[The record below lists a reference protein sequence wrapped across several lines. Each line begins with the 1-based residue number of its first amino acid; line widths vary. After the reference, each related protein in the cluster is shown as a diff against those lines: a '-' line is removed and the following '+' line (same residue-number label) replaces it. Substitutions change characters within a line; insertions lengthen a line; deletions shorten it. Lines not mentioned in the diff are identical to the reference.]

1 MRAIIARQRG
11 LHPFR
16 TYPTLISM
24 AEFFPALNDDHHAFI
39 ARQPVYFVAT
49 AAAGARVNLSPK
61 GLDSFRVLDAN
72 TVAYLDLA
80 GSGNETHAHL
90 VADGRI
96 TVMFCAFDRPA
107 LILRIYGRGRAV
119 LPQDAEWG
127 ELAARF
133 DLLPGT
139 RQIFVIAVEEVQTS
153 CGWGVPEMALVRER
167 ETLPK
172 YHRNRGPEKLLDIMA
187 SRTRSIDG
195 LPTRPATEAVGF

>member
-1 MRAIIARQRG
+1 
-11 LHPFR
+11 
-16 TYPTLISM
+16 M
-24 AEFFPALNDDHHAFI
+24 AQFFPALTDEHRTFI

-49 AAAGARVNLSPK
+49 AAAEARVNLSPK

-90 VADGRI
+90 AADGRI

-107 LILRIYGRGRAV
+107 LILRLYGQGRAV
-119 LPQDAEWG
+119 LPQDAEWAA
-127 ELAARF
+127 LAEHF

-139 RQIFVIAVEEVQTS
+139 RQIFVIAIEQVQTS
-153 CGWGVPEMALVRER
+153 CGYGVPEMALVRAR

-172 YHRNRGPEKLLDIMA
+172 LHRNRGPERLLDVMA
-187 SRTRSIDG
+187 SRTHSIDG